1 MSKWEIGVY
10 TSNHIPTV
18 NYDEN
23 NELSI
28 HMEYDHLEQRYF
40 YFDAKCLNYI
50 TPEDKPENI
59 VPIIE
64 GIAIIANGAIVL
76 ITKNVKK
83 ALEIDWNQIFYDE
96 KKFLFTK

>member
-28 HMEYDHLEQRYF
+28 HG
-40 YFDAKCLNYI
+40 
-50 TPEDKPENI
+50 
-59 VPIIE
+59 V
-64 GIAIIANGAIVL
+64 
-76 ITKNVKK
+76 
-83 ALEIDWNQIFYDE
+83 
-96 KKFLFTK
+96 